1 MEIISCELHDRD
13 PRCYKCP
20 VFMYC
25 HSDCHQLE
33 WMDDVCPAPKQL
45 MMTLAKEKGWI
56 ESDQYEIESNT
67 IPVKMV
73 L

>member
-1 MEIISCELHDRD
+1 
-13 PRCYKCP
+13 
-20 VFMYC
+20 MYC

-73 L
+73 M